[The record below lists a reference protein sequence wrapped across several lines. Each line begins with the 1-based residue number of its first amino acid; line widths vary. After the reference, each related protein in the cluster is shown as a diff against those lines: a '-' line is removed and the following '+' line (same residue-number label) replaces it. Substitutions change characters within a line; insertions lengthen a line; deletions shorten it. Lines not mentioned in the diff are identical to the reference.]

1 MHGLANLTKGFDM
14 SMKDRLAKKTQ
25 DLIMPAKGEAGGI
38 INPIRTG
45 PGQMLMVNSL
55 MKESNEKVAVL
66 EARLREFEGGL
77 PVALLDPSQIVR
89 SRWANRASASF
100 DSAEFQQLKEEIAQ
114 SHGNVQPI
122 KVRPLPNQSGQFE
135 IIFGHRRHRA
145 CAALHLPVLALIEAV
160 TDAELFK
167 QMDREN
173 RMRADLSPWEQGMM
187 YRLALNDGLF
197 TSREQLARELGI
209 DAGNLSKAL
218 RLAELDPAVVSAFGS
233 PLELQYRWAKP
244 LADALQSDRPRV
256 LALAMSLSAT
266 AGTLSAKKVFESL
279 TGMGRPVVNS
289 ESVRV
294 NKKVVAELQVDGEH
308 VVVRF
313 SRRLLGQEELA
324 RLRHFIGTELFGG

>member
-1 MHGLANLTKGFDM
+1 M

-25 DLIMPAKGEAGGI
+25 DLVMPARGEAGGI
-38 INPIRTG
+38 SNPIRTG

-55 MKESNEKVAVL
+55 MKESNEKVALL

-77 PVALLDPSQIVR
+77 PVALLDPSQIVA
-89 SRWANRASASF
+89 SRWANRIAASF
-100 DSAEFQQLKEEIAQ
+100 DSAEFQQLKDEIAQ
-114 SHGNVQPI
+114 SQGNVQPI
-122 KVRPLPNQSGQFE
+122 KVRPLSNQSGRFE

-145 CAALHLPVLALIEAV
+145 CAALHLPVLALIEAA

-173 RMRADLSPWEQGMM
+173 RMRADLSPWEQGTM

-197 TSREQLARELGI
+197 SSREQLARELGI

-218 RLAELDPAVVSAFGS
+218 RLAELDPAVVSAFGT

-244 LADALQSDRPRV
+244 LADALQSDRSRV
-256 LALAMSLSAT
+256 LALAKSLSAT
-266 AGTLSAKKVFESL
+266 PNSLSPKEVFESL
-279 TGMGRPVVNS
+279 TGMVRPAISS
-289 ESVRV
+289 ESVLV
-294 NKKVVAELQVDGEH
+294 NKKVVAELQVDGER

-313 SRRLLGQEELA
+313 GRRVLGTDELA
-324 RLRHFIGTELFGG
+324 RLRHFIRNELFEG